1 MTGALTWAGTYPA
14 SAPGCCTNTPNRS
27 AWIPAFTIHAPEDS
41 ATAAI
46 GGYRGSPRKRE
57 AQGWTV
63 SFECG
68 LARIAVMKALNRN
81 GPREAAVGA
90 RSPVIGAKSQ
100 DTTRRF
106 V

>member
-1 MTGALTWAGTYPA
+1 MGRHLPGIGARLLHKYAEQIGLDPRLHD
-14 SAPGCCTNTPNRS
+14 SRPRN
-27 AWIPAFTIHAPEDS
+27 S